1 MNPRSGLECLA
12 ARLGRSGLPVA
23 AALALTTACARQP
36 AKAPAKQPAAPQA
49 ALDGR
54 RWLLEDVERASRAG
68 AEPSEVIALDAG
80 APGDRISSVV
90 ELPADACVLLMARAS
105 ASIDDVDLYAYADD
119 GTLIGSDEAPEKTAT
134 LLLCPPHPRRVFV
147 SARVA
152 AGHGLVA
159 LGSQRVSVEHAPKVA
174 AAVGA
179 KGRSGADPDQGA
191 ALWSGLDDAISE
203 HRRSIGGQW
212 QLLRKLPILVDPR
225 VPARVS
231 AEVEAESC
239 LDVLVVPS
247 EQTAYLDVLAI
258 DDQGRILGRADSGAD
273 DTRSLIVCSPVR
285 APVTLEL
292 RPHAGQ
298 GLTAVIISRSAKS
311 TPIDPDWPVVRFE
324 LAPTGSIAEARKR
337 AAESLRTQGYGGGR
351 RVAGGDLV
359 LGERKSVAVPLRAGC
374 SRVEVLTGKPV
385 RAVDTFLWSA
395 AGDLVASERGSG
407 QTSLFTCGPGGAFR
421 LDIEPLT
428 QAGPFAVE
436 LRAEPAAPEPLLQ
449 HPLAAGRLLARLAT
463 LGAAAPSSLASE
475 TVELT
480 LSPNALSRTPLRIAG
495 GACADVVLALERG
508 ASGAELRLLS
518 PAGDELAFARGTSVA
533 HARSCA
539 LESAR
544 PSELVI
550 EARAAAGQ
558 APALL
563 SVRRFKPSR

>member
-1 MNPRSGLECLA
+1 ASPGRGRHPARADDGGRGRLRRDVAAARHGLLPLRCARARRRDGRQSRARRRHRGRRGADWGDLGLGPYGELRRDERVLHRRAPRGPAAFCRRAAAGPGRAAAGALGAALRPAGALGIRRAGGARRGGAPLSQSLARRLAGLRLDRRGRHDAAAGRARTWRLLRRCRRARPGPLGRRRPGRRGRIAAGQEPQPGRRARHRGRVLRWRREPRQAARRRARHRRHVALGCLADQPLAARRHAPMNPRSGLECLA

-159 LGSQRVSVEHAPKVA
+159 RGSQRVSVERAPKAA

-298 GLTAVIISRSAKS
+298 GLTAVI
-311 TPIDPDWPVVRFE
+311 
-324 LAPTGSIAEARKR
+324 
-337 AAESLRTQGYGGGR
+337 
-351 RVAGGDLV
+351 
-359 LGERKSVAVPLRAGC
+359 
-374 SRVEVLTGKPV
+374 
-385 RAVDTFLWSA
+385 
-395 AGDLVASERGSG
+395 
-407 QTSLFTCGPGGAFR
+407 
-421 LDIEPLT
+421 
-428 QAGPFAVE
+428 
-436 LRAEPAAPEPLLQ
+436 
-449 HPLAAGRLLARLAT
+449 
-463 LGAAAPSSLASE
+463 
-475 TVELT
+475 
-480 LSPNALSRTPLRIAG
+480 
-495 GACADVVLALERG
+495 
-508 ASGAELRLLS
+508 
-518 PAGDELAFARGTSVA
+518 
-533 HARSCA
+533 
-539 LESAR
+539 
-544 PSELVI
+544 
-550 EARAAAGQ
+550 
-558 APALL
+558 
-563 SVRRFKPSR
+563 